1 MKEMSVTERDKERER
16 EKEYHILIS
25 LIEGQRNF
33 NLKFV

>member
-16 EKEYHILIS
+16 DKEYDILIS

>member
-1 MKEMSVTERDKERER
+1 MKEMSVTERDKER